1 MFSKTID
8 ELKQEL
14 VDYLATVDKA
24 KLNMM
29 DLNGYVTV
37 LKMVDDML
45 RPDPSEYFKETMQMI
60 SNGYTNCCLTTD
72 EIDKMKVGVLDG

>member
-1 MFSKTID
+1 MFAKTIN

-14 VDYLATVDKA
+14 VDYLATVDKT

-29 DLNGYVTV
+29 DLHGYATV

-45 RPDPSEYFKETMQMI
+45 KPDPSEYFNETLKAI
-60 SNGYTNCCLTTD
+60 SNGYHYCACPTTD
-72 EIDKMKVGVLDG
+72 EMKVGVLDG